1 MLHDSLD
8 GTRGAESRK
17 AMETIGAR
25 EMLND
30 CLDEN
35 PGGRKPKGN
44 GDAGCG
50 ASWVDARGGGT
61 RGAESRKAMETW
73 EAKKGDGKHGYGT
86 RGAESRKAMET
97 YGKRLRNA
105 DCGMRITEHTE
116 G

>member
-1 MLHDSLD
+1 
-8 GTRGAESRK
+8 
-17 AMETIGAR
+17 
-25 EMLND
+25 
-30 CLDEN
+30 
-35 PGGRKPKGN
+35 
-44 GDAGCG
+44 
-50 ASWVDARGGGT
+50 
-61 RGAESRKAMETW
+61 METW

>member
-44 GDAGCG
+44 GER
-50 ASWVDARGGGT
+50 WVWCVMG
-61 RGAESRKAMETW
+61 
-73 EAKKGDGKHGYGT
+73 
-86 RGAESRKAMET
+86 
-97 YGKRLRNA
+97 
-105 DCGMRITEHTE
+105 
-116 G
+116 